1 MEKLKLLTNLELKL
15 STDIVPLREEFHSL
29 IIREKKENLK

>member
-15 STDIVPLREEFHSL
+15 STDIVPSRKEFHSL
-29 IIREKKENLK
+29 IIRGKKENLK